1 MATYRI
7 EWKPSALRELKRID
21 RQVIGRIVQAIERL
35 ADDPFAAGVRKLR
48 GAEHT
53 YRLRVGEYRVVYE
66 VVEAKLTVVIVR
78 VRHRRDAYRR

>member
-21 RQVIGRIVQAIERL
+21 RQAIPRIVQAAERL
-35 ADDPFAAGVRKLR
+35 AEDPFPTGVRKLR

-53 YRLRVGEYRVVYE
+53 YRLRVGEHRVVYE
-66 VVEAKLTVVIVR
+66 TVEAKRTVVIVR